1 MKRNRIYQLVN
12 SSSLGR
18 AIYRLRLFYC
28 LLPLAAGLA
37 LFFEGAPCRA
47 DDAATLRLSWEN
59 NLLTIHGDHLPG
71 KSLVIW
77 YLEAYCRPGST
88 NRDWGK
94 TVIPHHTELVSASDD
109 GHQLRLRCTISDG
122 VVVDHVITA
131 THDEIDFRIAA
142 HNPTQVAS
150 EVEWAQPCIRVDK
163 FTGRNQQTYLGKCFV
178 FLDDKLERFPTQDW
192 ATQAFYTPG
201 QTWAAPGIDRKDV
214 NPRPLNEH
222 TPSKGLI
229 GCFSEDESMILANA
243 FEPYQELFQGIIT
256 CIHSDFRIGG
266 LSPGETKHIRG
277 KLYIVPSDVD
287 ALLERYHRDFPEQ
300 SHHQASLDG
309 ENEDTPWSD
318 MQQFF
323 EAPAEYQAQLGDYRS
338 LLTFDTV
345 GKKPVETAEDWKLR
359 REEIRDYW
367 QTVTGRWPEL
377 LEQPRIKYLTEE
389 HVENFT
395 RHTVE
400 VEVAKDEFV
409 GPLYLLVP
417 DGPGPFPA
425 VIVTWYNSADSAG
438 LTEKSLGTRDFG
450 IQLARRGFVTLCLGA
465 TNGVD
470 VHKPDHYDSLQ
481 PLTYLAYTAANSCN
495 LLANMPQVRANRIGI
510 IGHSYGG
517 KWAMF
522 ASCLYDKFACAVWS
536 DPGIVWN
543 ELDPSA
549 NYWEPWY
556 LGNDFDRPADQQ
568 RPPGLVTSDNPR
580 SGAYRTL
587 LAEHHNLHELHA
599 LMAPRPFL
607 VSGGAQDRPDHWT
620 ALNHTVAVN
629 TLLGYT
635 DRVGMTMRDGHSPTA
650 ESNRQ
655 AYSFLE
661 HFLKPDSR

>member
-1 MKRNRIYQLVN
+1 MKRHRFNSHVKRSSHERAGHTIRQLVW
-12 SSSLGR
+12 
-18 AIYRLRLFYC
+18 
-28 LLPLAAGLA
+28 LPVMVAGLCVCIA
-37 LFFEGAPCRA
+37 SSDCQADEPAP
-47 DDAATLRLSWEN
+47 LRLSWEN
-59 NLLTIHGDHLPG
+59 NLLSIRGDHLPG
-71 KSLVIW
+71 KSLAIW
-77 YLEAYCRPGST
+77 YLEAYCRRGST

-109 GHQLRLRCTISDG
+109 GRELRLRCTISDG

-150 EVEWAQPCIRVDK
+150 EVDWAQPCIRVDK
-163 FTGRNQQTYLGKCFV
+163 FTGRNQQTYLEKCFV
-178 FLDDKLERFPTQDW
+178 FLDDKLERFPTRDW
-192 ATQAFYTPG
+192 ATQAAYTPG
-201 QTWAAPGIDRKDV
+201 QTWAAPGIDRNDV
-214 NPRPLNEH
+214 NPRPLNPH

-243 FEPYQELFQGIIT
+243 FEPYQELFQGVIT

-266 LSPGETKHIRG
+266 LDPGQTKKIRG
-277 KLYIVPSDVD
+277 KLYIVPADVD

-300 SHHQASLDG
+300 SHRQASLDG
-309 ENEDTPWSD
+309 ENEDTPWNE
-318 MQQFF
+318 MEQFF
-323 EAPAEYQAQLGDYRS
+323 VAPAEYQAQLGDYRS

-345 GKKPVETAEDWKLR
+345 GKNPVETAEDWKLR

-367 QTVTGRWPEL
+367 QAVMGRWPDL
-377 LEQPRIKYLTEE
+377 LEQPSIRYLTEE
-389 HVENFT
+389 HVESFT

-400 VEVAKDEFV
+400 VEVAKDKFV
-409 GPLYLLVP
+409 GPLYLLIP

-438 LTEKSLGTRDFG
+438 LTEEQLGTRDFG
-450 IQLARRGFVTLCLGA
+450 IQLARRGFVALCLGA

-470 VHKPDHYDSLQ
+470 VRRPDHYDSMQ

-495 LLANMPQVRANRIGI
+495 LLANMPQVRADRIGI

-536 DPGIVWN
+536 DPGIVWKEQDRN
-543 ELDPSA
+543 A

-556 LGNDFDRPADQQ
+556 LGNDFDLPADQQ
-568 RPPGLVTSDNPR
+568 RPPGVVTSDNPR
-580 SGAYRTL
+580 TGAYRNL
-587 LAEHHNLHELHA
+587 IAEHHNLHELHA

-607 VSGGAQDRPDHWT
+607 VSGGEQDRPDHWI
-620 ALNHTVAVN
+620 ALNHTVELN
-629 TLLGYT
+629 KLLGYT
-635 DRVGMTMRDGHSPTA
+635 GRVGMTMRDGHSPTA

-661 HFLKPDSR
+661 HFLKPNSR